1 MSKSLLE
8 QGKIAVDIELAS
20 QLEET
25 KTRTLSKGLSW
36 ASQTVVLHAIATS
49 VLTAVLF
56 LGMPR
61 WPGIFG
67 SPTAEASKASF
78 FAHGVIGIVLGMLL
92 VARVVLGS
100 MRLSEAAANVT
111 AFNKSLRTIAVL
123 SNTVSDA
130 LTISAGAELEKKATA
145 KFRYELVR
153 LLNLAFY
160 CYQLM
165 LKGLKLRAPPASLV
179 SNSRDG
185 GKIEAEVRAHAPPP
199 ALRRAAAWQRGRRAR
214 APRHPPPT
222 ALRPPPQVLGAV
234 SNPTVMVCKYLAA
247 LIEQQRQAGRVTN
260 EQATAFVGE
269 IAKVI
274 DTYHASRAQ
283 LLAPMSAS
291 MGAFTYFFVVVW
303 MYTVCVVIAWNEDT
317 DAATLGGTASMG
329 GVGLPMGLS
338 FGLSLFV
345 FGLYEAGTVVE
356 QPLKEAIDLVPLE
369 ASGFELSD
377 DLSNL
382 VDDPDSSVPV
392 FLSPKAVKRV

>member
-185 GKIEAEVRAHAPPP
+185 GKIEAEVRARPAPGPC
-199 ALRRAAAWQRGRRAR
+199 ARQLGSAAGAR

-222 ALRPPPQVLGAV
+222 TPRPPPQVLGAV

>member
-165 LKGLKLRAPPASLV
+165 LQGLLRAPPAS
-179 SNSRDG
+179 SSRTAG
-185 GKIEAEVRAHAPPP
+185 TAARSRPRCAHAPPP
-199 ALRRAAAWQRGRRAR
+199 ARARGSLAARSARAAA
-214 APRHPPPT
+214 PPPPT
-222 ALRPPPQVLGAV
+222 ALRPPQVLGAV

>member
-185 GKIEAEVRAHAPPP
+185 GKIEAEVRARPAPGPC
-199 ALRRAAAWQRGRRAR
+199 ARQLGSAVGAR

-222 ALRPPPQVLGAV
+222 ALRAPPQVLGAV

>member
-1 MSKSLLE
+1 M
-8 QGKIAVDIELAS
+8 
-20 QLEET
+20 
-25 KTRTLSKGLSW
+25 
-36 ASQTVVLHAIATS
+36 
-49 VLTAVLF
+49 
-56 LGMPR
+56 
-61 WPGIFG
+61 
-67 SPTAEASKASF
+67 
-78 FAHGVIGIVLGMLL
+78 
-92 VARVVLGS
+92 
-100 MRLSEAAANVT
+100 
-111 AFNKSLRTIAVL
+111 
-123 SNTVSDA
+123 
-130 LTISAGAELEKKATA
+130 
-145 KFRYELVR
+145 
-153 LLNLAFY
+153 
-160 CYQLM
+160 
-165 LKGLKLRAPPASLV
+165 
-179 SNSRDG
+179 
-185 GKIEAEVRAHAPPP
+185 
-199 ALRRAAAWQRGRRAR
+199 
-214 APRHPPPT
+214 
-222 ALRPPPQVLGAV
+222 

-317 DAATLGGTASMG
+317 DTATLGGTASMG

>member
-185 GKIEAEVRAHAPPP
+185 GKIEAEVRARPAPGPC
-199 ALRRAAAWQRGRRAR
+199 ARQLGSAVGARARRAT
-214 APRHPPPT
+214 P
-222 ALRPPPQVLGAV
+222 RPPP
-234 SNPTVMVCKYLAA
+234 SA
-247 LIEQQRQAGRVTN
+247 LPLR
-260 EQATAFVGE
+260 
-269 IAKVI
+269 
-274 DTYHASRAQ
+274 S
-283 LLAPMSAS
+283 SA
-291 MGAFTYFFVVVW
+291 
-303 MYTVCVVIAWNEDT
+303 
-317 DAATLGGTASMG
+317 
-329 GVGLPMGLS
+329 
-338 FGLSLFV
+338 
-345 FGLYEAGTVVE
+345 
-356 QPLKEAIDLVPLE
+356 
-369 ASGFELSD
+369 
-377 DLSNL
+377 
-382 VDDPDSSVPV
+382 
-392 FLSPKAVKRV
+392 R

>member
-185 GKIEAEVRAHAPPP
+185 GKIEAEVRARPAPGPC
-199 ALRRAAAWQRGRRAR
+199 ARQLGSAVGAR

-222 ALRPPPQVLGAV
+222 TLRPPPQVLGAV

>member
-185 GKIEAEVRAHAPPP
+185 GKIEAEVRARPAPGPC
-199 ALRRAAAWQRGRRAR
+199 ARQLGSAVGAR

-222 ALRPPPQVLGAV
+222 TLRPPPQVLGAV

-317 DAATLGGTASMG
+317 DTATLGGTASMG

>member
-153 LLNLAFY
+153 PLFY
-160 CYQLM
+160 VDCRQM
-165 LKGLKLRAPPASLV
+165 LGS
-179 SNSRDG
+179 
-185 GKIEAEVRAHAPPP
+185 
-199 ALRRAAAWQRGRRAR
+199 QRCA
-214 APRHPPPT
+214 
-222 ALRPPPQVLGAV
+222 
-234 SNPTVMVCKYLAA
+234 
-247 LIEQQRQAGRVTN
+247 
-260 EQATAFVGE
+260 
-269 IAKVI
+269 
-274 DTYHASRAQ
+274 
-283 LLAPMSAS
+283 
-291 MGAFTYFFVVVW
+291 
-303 MYTVCVVIAWNEDT
+303 
-317 DAATLGGTASMG
+317 
-329 GVGLPMGLS
+329 
-338 FGLSLFV
+338 
-345 FGLYEAGTVVE
+345 
-356 QPLKEAIDLVPLE
+356 
-369 ASGFELSD
+369 
-377 DLSNL
+377 
-382 VDDPDSSVPV
+382 
-392 FLSPKAVKRV
+392 